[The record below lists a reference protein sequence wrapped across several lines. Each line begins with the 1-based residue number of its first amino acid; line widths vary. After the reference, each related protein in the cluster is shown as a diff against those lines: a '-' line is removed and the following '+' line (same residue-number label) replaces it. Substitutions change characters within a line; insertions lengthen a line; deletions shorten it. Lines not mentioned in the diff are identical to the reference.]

1 MPSHLDPET
10 GFVALDP
17 ESEADPRDPRAIAD
31 CGLCDDDG
39 YRGALVCDH
48 VDRSE
53 TAQRGLELIRAELAK
68 IAARK
73 AGK

>member
-1 MPSHLDPET
+1 MPSHLNDDGT
-10 GFVALDP
+10 VALDD
-17 ESEADPRDPRAIAD
+17 DPQARALAIVH

-39 YRGALVCDH
+39 YRGGSVCDH
-48 VDRSE
+48 VDHVSTTE
-53 TAQRGLELIRAELAK
+53 RGRALVKAELAK